1 MDLFENID
9 AERRKHGLTRKA
21 IYERA
26 GVNGETWRRLA
37 RNLNAPNTRTLKRLR
52 AALDELLAEKDAG
65 HGVVAH
71 ARSDN
76 DQRKESHGEV

>member
-1 MDLFENID
+1 MNFATID
-9 AERRKHGLTRKA
+9 AQRERQGISQKDLCA
-21 IYERA
+21 RA
-26 GVNGETWRRLA
+26 NVNPTTYSQIKRAKRYGNA
-37 RNLNAPNTRTLKRLR
+37 RTYQKLR